1 MNLDLFPE
9 LHTEL
14 ISLLRSLRRDDW
26 LRPTA
31 CRDWTV
37 KDIAAHILD
46 GQLRRLSLAR
56 DNYIAPGPAVVT
68 HEDTVRMINRM
79 NADWVTAA
87 RRFSPTIL
95 IDLLEWTAPQIR
107 RYFESLDPDGPAV
120 FPVSWA
126 GETQS
131 KNSFDIAREFS
142 EQWHHQ
148 QQIREAVKARA
159 LMDAKWL
166 RPVLET
172 FVRAL
177 PLAYRDTQGLEGT
190 AVSFIIEGPAGGTW
204 QVRRDEESWKLLN
217 QEASKP
223 VATVRIDQDAAW
235 RLFTKGPKKATI
247 DGDQDLGR
255 VALQAVAVMG

>member
-1 MNLDLFPE
+1 MNLELFAA
-9 LHTEL
+9 LHAEL

-31 CRDWTV
+31 CRDWSV

-56 DNYIAPGPAVVT
+56 DNHIPPGPAVVT
-68 HEDTVRMINRM
+68 HDDTVRMINRM
-79 NADWVTAA
+79 NADWVAAA
-87 RRFSPTIL
+87 RRFSPMLL
-95 IDLLEWTAPQIR
+95 IELLQWTAPQLW
-107 RYFESLDPDGPAV
+107 RYFASLDPDGPAV

-131 KNSFDIAREFS
+131 KNSFDIARELT

-148 QQIREAVKARA
+148 QQIRDAVKAA
-159 LMDAKWL
+159 PLTDAKWL

-177 PLAYRDTQGLEGT
+177 PHAYRDTRAPEGA
-190 AVSFIIEGPAGGTW
+190 AVNFIIEGPAGGAW
-204 QVRRDEESWKLLN
+204 QIRRAGQSWKLL
-217 QEASKP
+217 
-223 VATVRIDQDAAW
+223 ATQAPDALAAIRIDQDAAW
-235 RLFTKGPKKATI
+235 RLFTKGPKNGI
-247 DGDQDLGR
+247 VEGDQELGK